1 MGHIARMMPFL
12 LALSLVGPVVPPAV
26 HEFMEHFA
34 GDAAVSQGMR
44 LVGFSGVTFDL
55 RISRL
60 HDLLT
65 PVGLLA
71 TLTACM
77 KLRRRALAWFAPPCS
92 TWVWMSRSS
101 TGRAVTVTGDPA
113 NENVQAQNILVRRLV
128 HILTLLIKRGVYFI
142 IEQPKSSVMFNHPAV
157 KRFKERYE
165 DRIEEADLQMGH
177 WTLEN
182 RKDTTLWGWA
192 PHLSSDRINRKM
204 TRQER
209 AWMADGQKVQTT
221 HYWTQNGKK
230 RSRGT
235 EN

>member
-1 MGHIARMMPFL
+1 M
-12 LALSLVGPVVPPAV
+12 
-26 HEFMEHFA
+26 
-34 GDAAVSQGMR
+34 
-44 LVGFSGVTFDL
+44 
-55 RISRL
+55 
-60 HDLLT
+60 
-65 PVGLLA
+65 
-71 TLTACM
+71 
-77 KLRRRALAWFAPPCS
+77 AWFAPPCS

-101 TGRAVTVTGDPA
+101 TGRAVTVTGDPG

-128 HILTLLIKRGVYFI
+128 HILTLLIKRGVYFV
-142 IEQPKSSVMFNHPAV
+142 IEQPKSSVMFKHPAV
-157 KRFKERYE
+157 QRFKERYA
-165 DRIEEADLQMGH
+165 DKIEEAGLQMGH

-209 AWMADGQKVQTT
+209 AWMADGQKVETT

-235 EN
+235 ED